1 MNNKLSLNA
10 LLWAGLVLPVA
21 AVAAPPGGQASTS
34 TISAAQI
41 QQSQQN
47 ADRQNRINFLLAPI
61 KSKKDLAWYLS
72 SHAHTKTPLDDLSA
86 PAKTRFIEA
95 LVFTDSGLGSFD
107 YKDLENELTP
117 TQIYQVLSLFGAQG
131 ATAELSHAEVR
142 SETDRLLISQV
153 PTVQCYKDHE
163 CVEPHTCSF
172 SNFDCCTSN
181 C

>member
-1 MNNKLSLNA
+1 M
-10 LLWAGLVLPVA
+10 LWAGLALPIA
-21 AVAAPPGGQASTS
+21 ASAAPPGGQASTS

-61 KSKKDLAWYLS
+61 KSQKDLNQYLNT
-72 SHAHTKTPLDDLSA
+72 HATTKNPLDYLSA
-86 PAKTRFIEA
+86 PAERRFLEE
-95 LVFTDSGLGSFD
+95 LVFTDHGLASFD

-131 ATAELSHAEVR
+131 ATAELSRAEVR
-142 SETDRLLISQV
+142 SETDRLLISEV
-153 PTVQCYKDHE
+153 PTVQCYKDHK
-163 CVEPHTCSF
+163 CVVPHTCSF